1 MKEYIRIIALAAFCA
16 APAAAQLT
24 TSGPVASVDNIPP
37 APVANLQALATA
49 GDEPSVLLTWTLST
63 EDARSFTTFGAQVV
77 PTGDVHGYRVY
88 RADFFLPVDD
98 SGEVVLGWFTREGGR
113 VDFDDFF
120 LLADRFGT
128 SDAEADFELF
138 FDIVPN
144 GQIDVDDFLRFAD
157 DFGKAVTQEEQG
169 SEKLIAT
176 LGPGISE
183 FIDDDVVSGASYVYD
198 VRAFDGDN
206 ETGVIAPFA
215 SNEDIA
221 RTAMLVS
228 ADQ

>member
-1 MKEYIRIIALAAFCA
+1 MKEYIRIVVLAAFCA
-16 APAAAQLT
+16 APATAQLT

-37 APVANLQALATA
+37 APVTNLQATA
-49 GDEPSVLLTWTLST
+49 SDDSFVSLSWTLSAD
-63 EDARSFTTFGAQVV
+63 DARSFTTFGGQVV

-88 RADFFLPVDD
+88 RTDYFPPVDD
-98 SGEVVLGWFTREGGR
+98 SGEIVLGWFTREGSR

-120 LLADRFGT
+120 LLADRFGS
-128 SDAEADFELF
+128 SDADGDFELF

-157 DFGKAVTQEEQG
+157 DFGKDVTQEQG
-169 SEKLIAT
+169 SERLVAT
-176 LGPGISE
+176 LGSGVSE
-183 FIDDDVVSGASYVYD
+183 FVDNDVVSGASYVYD

-206 ETGVIAPFA
+206 ETGVVAPFA

-221 RTAMLVS
+221 RMAMAVGVG
-228 ADQ
+228 Q

>member
-1 MKEYIRIIALAAFCA
+1 MKEYIRIIALAAFCTT
-16 APAAAQLT
+16 PAAAQLT

-37 APVANLQALATA
+37 APATNLQALATA
-49 GDEPSVLLTWTLST
+49 GDDPSVSLSWRLST
-63 EDARSFTTFGAQVV
+63 DDARSFSTFGGQVV
-77 PTGDVHGYRVY
+77 PTGDVHGYHVY
-88 RADFFLPVDD
+88 RTDLFLPVDD
-98 SGEVVLGWFTREGGR
+98 GGELVLGWFTREGDR

-120 LLADRFGT
+120 LLADRFGA
-128 SDAEADFELF
+128 SDADSDFELF

-157 DFGKAVTQEEQG
+157 DFGKAVIQEQG

-183 FIDDDVVSGASYVYD
+183 FVDYDVVSGASYIYD

-221 RTAMLVS
+221 RTAIAVGV
-228 ADQ
+228 DQ

>member
-1 MKEYIRIIALAAFCA
+1 MKEYIRIVVLAAFCA

-37 APVANLQALATA
+37 APVTNLQATA
-49 GDEPSVLLTWTLST
+49 SDDSFVSLSWTLSAD
-63 EDARSFTTFGAQVV
+63 DARSFTTFGGRVV

-88 RADFFLPVDD
+88 RTDYFPPVDD
-98 SGEVVLGWFTREGGR
+98 SGEIVLGWFTREGSR

-120 LLADRFGT
+120 LLADRFG
-128 SDAEADFELF
+128 SSGADGDFELF

-157 DFGKAVTQEEQG
+157 DFGKAVTQEQG
-169 SEKLIAT
+169 SERLVAT
-176 LGPGISE
+176 LGSGVSE
-183 FIDDDVVSGASYVYD
+183 FVDNDVVSGASYVYD

-206 ETGVIAPFA
+206 ETGVVAPFA

-221 RTAMLVS
+221 RMAMAVGV
-228 ADQ
+228 DQ

>member
-1 MKEYIRIIALAAFCA
+1 M
-16 APAAAQLT
+16 
-24 TSGPVASVDNIPP
+24 
-37 APVANLQALATA
+37 
-49 GDEPSVLLTWTLST
+49 
-63 EDARSFTTFGAQVV
+63 V

-88 RADFFLPVDD
+88 RTDYFPPVDD
-98 SGEVVLGWFTREGGR
+98 SGEIVLGWFTREGDK

-120 LLADRFGT
+120 LLADRFGS
-128 SDAEADFELF
+128 SDADANFELF

-144 GQIDVDDFLRFAD
+144 GQIDIDDFLRFAD
-157 DFGKAVTQEEQG
+157 DFGKAVTQEQG

-183 FIDDDVVSGASYVYD
+183 FVDDDVVSGAAYVYD

-206 ETGVIAPFA
+206 ETGVVVSFA

-221 RTAMLVS
+221 RMAIAAGVG
-228 ADQ
+228 Q

>member
-24 TSGPVASVDNIPP
+24 TSGSVASVDNIPP
-37 APVANLQALATA
+37 APVTNLQATA
-49 GDEPSVLLTWTLST
+49 GDDPSVSLSWTLST
-63 EDARSFTTFGAQVV
+63 DDARSFTTFGGQVV

-88 RADFFLPVDD
+88 RTDFFPPVDD
-98 SGEVVLGWFTREGGR
+98 SGEVVLGWFTREGDK

-120 LLADRFGT
+120 LLADRFGS
-128 SDAEADFELF
+128 SDADADFELF

-157 DFGKAVTQEEQG
+157 DFGKAITQEQG

-183 FIDDDVVSGASYVYD
+183 FVDDDVVSGASYVYD

-206 ETGVIAPFA
+206 ETGVVVTFA
-215 SNEDIA
+215 SNEDVA
-221 RTAMLVS
+221 RMAMAVGVG
-228 ADQ
+228 Q

>member
-1 MKEYIRIIALAAFCA
+1 MKEYIRIVALAAFCA

-24 TSGPVASVDNIPP
+24 ISEPVASVDNIRP
-37 APVANLQALATA
+37 APVTNLQATA
-49 GDEPSVLLTWTLST
+49 SEAPSVSLSWTLSAD
-63 EDARSFTTFGAQVV
+63 DARSFTTFGGQVV

-88 RADFFLPVDD
+88 RTDYFPPVDD
-98 SGEVVLGWFTREGGR
+98 SGEIVLGWFTREGSR

-120 LLADRFGT
+120 LLADRFGS
-128 SDAEADFELF
+128 SDADEDFELF

-157 DFGKAVTQEEQG
+157 DFGKAVTQEQG

-183 FIDDDVVSGASYVYD
+183 FVDSDVVSGASYIYD
-198 VRAFDGDN
+198 VKAFDGDN
-206 ETGVIAPFA
+206 ETPVVAEPF
-215 SNEDIA
+215 SNEDIV
-221 RTAMLVS
+221 RTAMAVGVG
-228 ADQ
+228 Q

>member
-1 MKEYIRIIALAAFCA
+1 MKGYIRIVALAAFCA

-24 TSGPVASVDNIPP
+24 TSEFVASVDNIPP
-37 APVANLQALATA
+37 SPVTNLQATA
-49 GDEPSVLLTWTLST
+49 SDAPSVSLSWTLSAD
-63 EDARSFTTFGAQVV
+63 DARSFTTFGDQVV

-88 RADFFLPVDD
+88 RTDYFPPVDD
-98 SGEVVLGWFTREGGR
+98 SGEIVLGWFTREGYK

-120 LLADRFGT
+120 LLADRFGS
-128 SDAEADFELF
+128 SDADGDFELF

-157 DFGKAVTQEEQG
+157 DFGKAVTQEQG
-169 SEKLIAT
+169 SEMLVAT

-183 FIDDDVVSGASYVYD
+183 FVDNDVVGGASYVYD

-206 ETGVIAPFA
+206 ETGVVAPFA
-215 SNEDIA
+215 SNEDVA
-221 RTAMLVS
+221 RMAMAVGV
-228 ADQ
+228 DQ

>member
-1 MKEYIRIIALAAFCA
+1 MKEYIRIVALAVFCA

-37 APVANLQALATA
+37 APVTNLQALATV
-49 GDEPSVLLTWTLST
+49 GDDPSVSLTWTLST
-63 EDARSFTTFGAQVV
+63 DDARSFTTFGDQVV

-88 RADFFLPVDD
+88 RTDFFFPVDD
-98 SGEVVLGWFTREGGR
+98 SGEIVLGWFTREGDR

-128 SDAEADFELF
+128 SDADAGFELL

-157 DFGKAVTQEEQG
+157 DFGKAVTQEQG

-183 FIDDDVVSGASYVYD
+183 FVDDDIVNGASYVYD

-206 ETGVIAPFA
+206 ETGVVAEVA

-221 RTAMLVS
+221 RTAMVVS

>member
-1 MKEYIRIIALAAFCA
+1 MKEYIRIVVLAAFCA

-24 TSGPVASVDNIPP
+24 TSEPVASVDNIPP
-37 APVANLQALATA
+37 GPVTNLQVTA
-49 GDEPSVLLTWTLST
+49 SDDSFVSLSWTLSAD
-63 EDARSFTTFGAQVV
+63 DARSFTTFGGQVV

-88 RADFFLPVDD
+88 RTDYFPPVDD
-98 SGEVVLGWFTREGGR
+98 SGEIVLGWFTREGSR

-120 LLADRFGT
+120 LLADRFGS
-128 SDAEADFELF
+128 SDVDGDFELF

-157 DFGKAVTQEEQG
+157 DFGKAVTQEQG
-169 SEKLIAT
+169 SERLVAT
-176 LGPGISE
+176 LGSGVSE
-183 FIDDDVVSGASYVYD
+183 FVDNDVVSGASYVYD

-206 ETGVIAPFA
+206 ETGVVAPFA

-221 RTAMLVS
+221 RMAMAVGV
-228 ADQ
+228 DQ

>member
-24 TSGPVASVDNIPP
+24 TAGPVASVDNIPP
-37 APVANLQALATA
+37 APATNLQSLVPA
-49 GDEPSVLLTWTLST
+49 GDDPSVSLSWTLST
-63 EDARSFTTFGAQVV
+63 DDARSFSTFGDQVV

-88 RADFFLPVDD
+88 RTDLFLPVDD
-98 SGEVVLGWFTREGGR
+98 GGELVLGWFTREGDR

-120 LLADRFGT
+120 FLADRFGT
-128 SDAEADFELF
+128 SDADSDFELF

-157 DFGKAVTQEEQG
+157 DFGKAVTQEQG

-183 FIDDDVVSGASYVYD
+183 FVDDDVVGGASYIYD

-206 ETGVIAPFA
+206 ETGVVAPFA

-221 RTAMLVS
+221 RTAIAVGV
-228 ADQ
+228 DQ